1 MKSKKILIVPKHI
14 ITVNERDEIYYDKA
28 IEISDGIIT
37 SFIDKDKIEYGK
49 YDGEIYN
56 VPDYTLIP
64 GFIQTHVHLCQTLFR
79 GLADDLELLDW
90 LQKRIFPY
98 EMAHNPESLRVSA
111 QLGIHELQ
119 TSGTTTIL
127 DMGTI
132 NHQEVVFES
141 LIEARMRAFS
151 GKCMVDE
158 NELMPEF
165 KETTEESLRTSYEL
179 AKKYHN
185 TENGKIKYAFAPR
198 FVLSCSGELLRKT
211 YEMLSDFPGALY
223 HSHTSENKDEVEE
236 VRRRYNMENV
246 EYFDSL
252 GVLSENTVLAHG
264 IHVSESERKTLKKTG
279 TRIAHCPSA
288 NLKLGSGIANIP
300 EYLKEGVSVSL
311 GADGPPCNNNLSM
324 FKEMRLAALIQKPIH
339 GSTSMDALTVFR
351 LATIEGAKAL
361 HIDNYTGS
369 IEPGKKADLVL
380 LDLNKTNQSLL
391 DNEENL
397 YSDIVY
403 SAGKENV
410 KDVMIEGEWV
420 VRNGRSL
427 IYDENKLVEKG
438 REELKKLLERANV
451 K

>member
-1 MKSKKILIVPKHI
+1 MNSSRILIVPKHI
-14 ITVNERDEIYYDKA
+14 ITANDKNEVYYDRA
-28 IEISDGIIT
+28 IEITDGKIT
-37 SFIDKDKIEYGK
+37 AFPYKDKIDYGN
-49 YDGEIYN
+49 YDGEILN
-56 VPDYTLIP
+56 VPGYTLIP

-90 LQKRIFPY
+90 LQKRIFPF
-98 EMAHNPESLRVSA
+98 EMAHSPESLRVSA

-132 NHQEVVFES
+132 NYQEVVFES
-141 LIEARMRAFS
+141 LLESKMRAFS

-158 NELMPEF
+158 NELLPEF
-165 KETTEESLRTSYEL
+165 KETTEASLNSSYKL
-179 AKKYHN
+179 AKKYHGAG
-185 TENGKIKYAFAPR
+185 NGKIKYAFAPR
-198 FVLSCSGELLRKT
+198 FVLSCSGDLLKKT
-211 YEMLSDFPGALY
+211 FEMLKDFPGSLF

-236 VRRRYNMENV
+236 VRRRYSMENV
-246 EYFDSL
+246 EYFNSL

-264 IHVSESERKTLKKTG
+264 IHVSESERETLKKTG

-300 EYLKEGVSVSL
+300 KYLEEGISISL

-339 GSTSMDALTVFR
+339 GSTSMDALTVFK

-361 HIDNYTGS
+361 HIDNDVGS
-369 IEPGKKADLVL
+369 IEIGKKADLVL
-380 LDLNKTNQSLL
+380 LDLNKANQSLL
-391 DNEENL
+391 DEEKNL

-403 SAGKENV
+403 SSGKENV

-420 VRNGRSL
+420 VRNGRSV
-427 IYDENKLVEKG
+427 IYDEHELVTRG
-438 REELKKLLERANV
+438 RKELESLLERAEV
-451 K
+451 